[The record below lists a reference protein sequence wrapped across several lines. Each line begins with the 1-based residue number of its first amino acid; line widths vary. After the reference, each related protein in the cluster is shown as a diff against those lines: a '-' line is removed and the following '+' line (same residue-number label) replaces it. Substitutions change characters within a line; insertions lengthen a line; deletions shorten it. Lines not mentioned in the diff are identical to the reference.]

1 MLKQNHLKGFNLA
14 ETKIKETD
22 QGECPKFMDFC
33 FFFNKTTGAWRC
45 LPTVVG
51 WVMFQSTIHE
61 AWDLY
66 SDGELNGLR

>member
-33 FFFNKTTGAWRC
+33 FFLQQNN
-45 LPTVVG
+45 
-51 WVMFQSTIHE
+51 WVLEMFAHSCRLGDVSVNH
-61 AWDLY
+61 
-66 SDGELNGLR
+66 S